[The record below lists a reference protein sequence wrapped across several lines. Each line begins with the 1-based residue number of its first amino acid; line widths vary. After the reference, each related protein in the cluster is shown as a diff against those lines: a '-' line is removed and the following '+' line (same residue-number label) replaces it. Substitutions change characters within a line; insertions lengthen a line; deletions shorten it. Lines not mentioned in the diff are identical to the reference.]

1 MPGGGS
7 VTASRPRG
15 GPSAIRRVAVVT
27 MVLAAVG
34 TAVLVAVDS
43 GVDSEAFLFAAFM
56 AAVGLAGAAVVRRGP
71 DVTRDAA
78 LALGVCAAVVY
89 DAAVLFGAAGA
100 VASIAAITV
109 GVVGSVIAANAL
121 ARRLADATRIPGA
134 PGPTAALL
142 GHSRAVHGVGFSP
155 DGRLLA
161 TGSADKTAILWDVTD
176 PAHPAR
182 AATLTG
188 HRGAVHGLGFSPDG
202 RLLATGSAR
211 KTVILWDVT
220 DPAHPARAGAFT
232 DRGAVRAVG
241 FSPGGQL
248 LATASAEREYSSTG
262 IGGISL
268 VHVAVM
274 LWDVAA
280 PAHPAPAATLT
291 HSRGNLW
298 AFACAVAFSPDGQ
311 LLATVSSDQDVTLW
325 DVTDPGHPAETVT
338 LAISSHYWLGPS
350 VHAVAFSP
358 DGRLLATGS
367 DDQTV
372 ILWDVSDSARPAR
385 ATTLAG
391 QGGAVHT
398 VAFSPDGRLLA
409 AGSPDKTA
417 QLWRVR

>member
-1 MPGGGS
+1 

-15 GPSAIRRVAVVT
+15 GPSAIRRVAVVIV
-27 MVLAAVG
+27 VLAAVG

-43 GVDSEAFLFAAFM
+43 GVDSEAFLFTAFM
-56 AAVGLAGAAVVRRGP
+56 AAVGFAGAAVLGRGP
-71 DVTRDAA
+71 DITREAA

-109 GVVGSVIAANAL
+109 GVAGLVIDGNAR

-182 AATLTG
+182 AATLAG

-241 FSPGGQL
+241 FSPGGRL
-248 LATASAEREYSSTG
+248 LATSSAEREYSSTG
-262 IGGISL
+262 GMSGISL
-268 VHVAVM
+268 FHVAVI

-298 AFACAVAFSPDGQ
+298 AFACAVVFSPDGR
-311 LLATVSSDQDVTLW
+311 LLAAVSSDQAVTLW
-325 DVTDPGHPAETVT
+325 DVTDPGRPAETAT

-409 AGSPDKTA
+409 AGSPDKTV

>member
-1 MPGGGS
+1 MSP
-7 VTASRPRG
+7 T
-15 GPSAIRRVAVVT
+15 RRTPV
-27 MVLAAVG
+27 
-34 TAVLVAVDS
+34 
-43 GVDSEAFLFAAFM
+43 
-56 AAVGLAGAAVVRRGP
+56 
-71 DVTRDAA
+71 
-78 LALGVCAAVVY
+78 
-89 DAAVLFGAAGA
+89 
-100 VASIAAITV
+100 
-109 GVVGSVIAANAL
+109 
-121 ARRLADATRIPGA
+121 
-134 PGPTAALL
+134 
-142 GHSRAVHGVGFSP
+142 
-155 DGRLLA
+155 
-161 TGSADKTAILWDVTD
+161 
-176 PAHPAR
+176 AR
-182 AATLTG
+182 AATLAG

-241 FSPGGQL
+241 FSPGGRL

-262 IGGISL
+262 GISGISL
-268 VHVAVM
+268 FHVAVV

-280 PAHPAPAATLT
+280 PAHPALAATLI

-298 AFACAVAFSPDGQ
+298 AFACAVVFSPDGR
-311 LLATVSSDQDVTLW
+311 LLATVSSDQAVTLW
-325 DVTDPGHPAETVT
+325 DVTDPGRPAETAT

-409 AGSPDKTA
+409 TGSPDKTV

>member
-1 MPGGGS
+1 M
-7 VTASRPRG
+7 TASRPRG
-15 GPSAIRRVAVVT
+15 GPSAIRRVAVVIV
-27 MVLAAVG
+27 VLAAVG

-182 AATLTG
+182 A
-188 HRGAVHGLGFSPDG
+188 
-202 RLLATGSAR
+202 
-211 KTVILWDVT
+211 
-220 DPAHPARAGAFT
+220 GAFT

-241 FSPGGQL
+241 FSPGGRL

-262 IGGISL
+262 TTGISL

-298 AFACAVAFSPDGQ
+298 AFACAVVFSPDGR
-311 LLATVSSDQDVTLW
+311 LLAAVSSDQAVTLW
-325 DVTDPGHPAETVT
+325 DVTDPGHPAETAT
-338 LAISSHYWLGPS
+338 LAISSRYWLGPS

-391 QGGAVHT
+391 RGGAVHT